1 MQHAWHSPRFP
12 YLLLFMFIRSLGQL
26 LEIIV
31 QMQSLSCL
39 IDASAVDSYNSA
51 VQIQNRRKE
60 FGRFGSAYEQ
70 ARTKKESACDRSM
83 QLCIN
88 FQQIIFHSTATE
100 IKLHIQRDHQ

>member
-1 MQHAWHSPRFP
+1 
-12 YLLLFMFIRSLGQL
+12 
-26 LEIIV
+26 
-31 QMQSLSCL
+31 MQSLSCL

-70 ARTKKESACDRSM
+70 ARTEKESACDRSM